1 MHAHFSSRWHLRPTP
16 LTRLLLPIRL
26 GRRHRN
32 EETEVR
38 AMHRDPTWA
47 VPCSTT
53 PLRQAS
59 LLLVDHSIPAAI
71 CQHTTLQH
79 RRSSP
84 SPTISDIQ
92 SDRNLHGKARPS
104 TPDTS
109 LARSNGSRFVSPA
122 SRISLFLFSAPGVAA
137 CPQSSL
143 AKLIQYLFPLSR
155 H

>member
-1 MHAHFSSRWHLRPTP
+1 MHAYSCSRLHLHPTP
-16 LTRLLLPIRL
+16 LTRLRLPIGL
-26 GRRHRN
+26 GRHLRN

-53 PLRQAS
+53 LLQQVS
-59 LLLVDHSIPAAI
+59 LLPVDHSIRAAI

-79 RRSSP
+79 RHSSH
-84 SPTISDIQ
+84 SPTISDTL
-92 SDRNLHGKARPS
+92 SDRSLHGKARPS

-109 LARSNGSRFVSPA
+109 LAKSNGSRFVSPA
-122 SRISLFLFSAPGVAA
+122 SRINQFLFSALRVAA
-137 CPQSSL
+137 CLQSSL
-143 AKLIQYLFPLSR
+143 AKLLQRLSPLSR